1 MIKLTRLTTP
11 LASTQW
17 LFFIFANTIVVP
29 ISIGAAFEL
38 TPDQIA
44 VTLRSSLLFTGAAC
58 FLQGWIGH
66 RYPIMEGHSGIIWGL
81 ILNLGMSASSL
92 GMSFEQIGGGI
103 ATGILL
109 AGIVTMMLAVFNLTS
124 FVQKIFTPMVSSV
137 YLFLLAFQL
146 ILTFFKGM
154 LKIEPDGTLN
164 VAVSLFSVA
173 LVFFV
178 SFLKIKGNAFLGNF
192 SILLGIVVGWIL
204 YLLLFPAEGSA
215 QAVTGEGSIIFPLGK
230 PNLEWGIIL
239 IAFLGGMMNLSNTIA
254 SIQAAAK
261 LYKEEPDPSAFRRSF
276 FLTGSYSAGAALLGL
291 VSYAPFT
298 STIGFL
304 ESTQIFK
311 RKPFLIG
318 GALITILGIFPPL
331 VSILVTLPIT
341 VGNAV
346 LFVAYLQ
353 LFGTALKSIQGTA
366 FDSKTIFR
374 IAAPLLLGVSIM
386 NTDPAIFESL
396 SVYISP
402 LLSNGLMMGILLSI
416 LLEAFVRWE

>member
-1 MIKLTRLTTP
+1 MTLSKLTTP
-11 LASTQW
+11 LASIQW

-29 ISIGAAFEL
+29 ISVGAAFEL

-44 VTLRSSLLFTGAAC
+44 ITLRSSLIFTGLAC

-66 RYPIMEGHSGIIWGL
+66 KYPLMEGHSGIIWGL
-81 ILNLGMSASSL
+81 ILNLGMSASVL
-92 GMSFEQIGGGI
+92 GMSFAQIGGGI

-109 AGIVTMMLAVFNLTS
+109 AGMTTIILAALNLTS
-124 FVQKIFTPMVSSV
+124 AVQKVFTPMVASV

-164 VAVSLFSVA
+164 AAVSLFSIA

-192 SILLGIVVGWIL
+192 SILLGIAVGWIL
-204 YLLLFPAEGSA
+204 YLILFPS
-215 QAVTGEGSIIFPLGK
+215 EGSIQPVSGQGSILFPLGK

-254 SIQAAAK
+254 SVQAAAK
-261 LYKEEPDPSAFRRSF
+261 LYKDVPDSAQYRRSF
-276 FLTGSYSAGAALLGL
+276 FLTGTYSVCASLLGL

-304 ESTQIFK
+304 ESTQLFK
-311 RKPFLIG
+311 RKPFFIG
-318 GALITILGIFPPL
+318 GALITLLGIFPPL
-331 VSILVTLPIT
+331 VAILITLPIT

-353 LFGTALKSIQGTA
+353 LFGTALKSIQGTS

-386 NTDPAIFESL
+386 NTDPAVFQNL

-416 LLEAFVRWE
+416 LLEAFVKWE

>member
-1 MIKLTRLTTP
+1 MNNSKFTTP
-11 LASTQW
+11 LASVQW

-29 ISIGAAFEL
+29 ISVGTAFDL

-44 VTLRSSLLFTGAAC
+44 VTLRSSLIFTGIAC

-92 GMSFEQIGGGI
+92 GMSFTQIGGGI
-103 ATGILL
+103 ASGILL
-109 AGIVTMMLAVFNLTS
+109 AGIVTIILAAFNLTS
-124 FVQKIFTPMVSSV
+124 VVQKIFTPMVASV

-154 LKIEPDGTLN
+154 LKIEDDGTLN
-164 VAVSLFSVA
+164 VAVSLFSIL
-173 LVFFV
+173 LVLFV

-192 SILLGIVVGWIL
+192 SILLGIAVGWIL
-204 YLLLFPAEGSA
+204 YLILFPGETAAKS
-215 QAVTGEGSIIFPLGK
+215 VSPEGSIFFPLGL
-230 PNLEWGIIL
+230 PNLEWGIVL

-261 LYKEEPDPSAFRRSF
+261 LYQDKPEPASFRRSF
-276 FLTGSYSAGAALLGL
+276 FLTGSYSVFASVLGL

-304 ESTQIFK
+304 ESTQLFK

-318 GALITILGIFPPL
+318 GAMITIMGIFPPL
-331 VSILVTLPIT
+331 VSILVTLPVT

-374 IAAPLLLGVSIM
+374 IAAPLLIGVSIM
-386 NTDPAIFESL
+386 NTDPAVFRDL

-416 LLEAFVRWE
+416 LLEAFVKWE

>member
-1 MIKLTRLTTP
+1 MNNSKFTTP
-11 LASTQW
+11 LASVQW

-29 ISIGAAFEL
+29 ISVGTSFDL

-44 VTLRSSLLFTGAAC
+44 VTLRSSLIFTGIAC

-92 GMSFEQIGGGI
+92 GMSFTQIGGGI
-103 ATGILL
+103 ASGILL
-109 AGIVTMMLAVFNLTS
+109 AGIVTIILAAFNLTS
-124 FVQKIFTPMVSSV
+124 VVQKIFTPMVASV

-154 LKIEPDGTLN
+154 LKIEDDGTLN
-164 VAVSLFSVA
+164 VAVSLFSIL
-173 LVFFV
+173 LVLFV

-192 SILLGIVVGWIL
+192 SILLGIAVGWIL
-204 YLLLFPAEGSA
+204 YLILFPGETAAKS
-215 QAVTGEGSIIFPLGK
+215 VSPEGSIFFPLGL
-230 PNLEWGIIL
+230 PNLEWGIVL

-261 LYKEEPDPSAFRRSF
+261 LYQDEPEPASFRRSF
-276 FLTGSYSAGAALLGL
+276 FLTGSYSAFASVLGL

-304 ESTQIFK
+304 ESTQLFK

-318 GALITILGIFPPL
+318 GAMITIMGIFPPL
-331 VSILVTLPIT
+331 VSILVTLPVT

-374 IAAPLLLGVSIM
+374 IAAPLLIGVSIM
-386 NTDPAIFESL
+386 NTDPAVFRDL

-402 LLSNGLMMGILLSI
+402 LLSNGLMMGLLLSI
-416 LLEAFVRWE
+416 LLEAFVKWE

>member
-1 MIKLTRLTTP
+1 MNNSKFTTP
-11 LASTQW
+11 LASVQW

-29 ISIGAAFEL
+29 ISVGTAFDL

-44 VTLRSSLLFTGAAC
+44 VTLRSSLIFTGIAC

-92 GMSFEQIGGGI
+92 GMSFTQIGGGI
-103 ATGILL
+103 ASGILL
-109 AGIVTMMLAVFNLTS
+109 AGIVTIILAAFNLTAV
-124 FVQKIFTPMVSSV
+124 VQKIFTPMVASV

-154 LKIEPDGTLN
+154 LKIEDDGTLN
-164 VAVSLFSVA
+164 VAVSLFSIL
-173 LVFFV
+173 LVLFV

-192 SILLGIVVGWIL
+192 SILLGIAVGWIL
-204 YLLLFPAEGSA
+204 YLVLFPGETSAESVA
-215 QAVTGEGSIIFPLGK
+215 PEGSIFFPLGL
-230 PNLEWGIIL
+230 PNLEWGIVL

-254 SIQAAAK
+254 SIQAAAQ
-261 LYKEEPDPSAFRRSF
+261 LYQDKPEPASFRRSF
-276 FLTGSYSAGAALLGL
+276 FLTGSYSVFASVLGL

-304 ESTQIFK
+304 ESTQLLR

-318 GALITILGIFPPL
+318 GAMITIMGIFPPL
-331 VSILVTLPIT
+331 VAILVTLPVT

-374 IAAPLLLGVSIM
+374 IAAPLLIGVSIM
-386 NTDPAIFESL
+386 NTDPAVFRDL

-416 LLEAFVRWE
+416 LLEAFVKWE

>member
-1 MIKLTRLTTP
+1 MNNSKFTTP
-11 LASTQW
+11 LASVQW

-29 ISIGAAFEL
+29 ISVGTSFDL

-44 VTLRSSLLFTGAAC
+44 VTLRSSLIFTGIAC

-92 GMSFEQIGGGI
+92 GMSFTQIGGGI
-103 ATGILL
+103 ASGILL
-109 AGIVTMMLAVFNLTS
+109 AGIVTIILAAFNLTS
-124 FVQKIFTPMVSSV
+124 VVEKIFTPMVASV

-154 LKIEPDGTLN
+154 LKIEDDGTLN
-164 VAVSLFSVA
+164 VAVSLFSIL
-173 LVFFV
+173 LVLFV

-192 SILLGIVVGWIL
+192 SILLGIAVGWIL
-204 YLLLFPAEGSA
+204 YLVLFPGEASAESVA
-215 QAVTGEGSIIFPLGK
+215 PEGSIFFPLGL
-230 PNLEWGIIL
+230 PNLEWGIVL

-261 LYKEEPDPSAFRRSF
+261 LYQDKPEPASFRRSF
-276 FLTGSYSAGAALLGL
+276 FLTGSYSVFASVLGL

-304 ESTQIFK
+304 ESTQLLR

-318 GALITILGIFPPL
+318 GAMITIMGIFPPL
-331 VSILVTLPIT
+331 VAILVTLPVT

-374 IAAPLLLGVSIM
+374 IAAPLLIGVSIM
-386 NTDPAIFESL
+386 NTDPAVFRDL

-416 LLEAFVRWE
+416 LLEAFVKWE

>member
-1 MIKLTRLTTP
+1 MNNSKFTTP
-11 LASTQW
+11 LASVQW

-29 ISIGAAFEL
+29 ISVGTAFDL

-44 VTLRSSLLFTGAAC
+44 VTLRSSLIFTGIAC

-92 GMSFEQIGGGI
+92 GMSFTQIGGGI
-103 ATGILL
+103 ASGILL
-109 AGIVTMMLAVFNLTS
+109 AGIVTIILAAFNLTAV
-124 FVQKIFTPMVSSV
+124 VQKIFTPMVASV

-154 LKIEPDGTLN
+154 LKIEDDGTLN
-164 VAVSLFSVA
+164 VAVSLFSIL
-173 LVFFV
+173 LVLFV
-178 SFLKIKGNAFLGNF
+178 SLLKIKGNAFLGNF
-192 SILLGIVVGWIL
+192 SILLGIAVGWIL
-204 YLLLFPAEGSA
+204 YLILFPGETAAES
-215 QAVTGEGSIIFPLGK
+215 VSPEGSIFFPLGL
-230 PNLEWGIIL
+230 PNLEWGIVL

-254 SIQAAAK
+254 SIQAAEK
-261 LYKEEPDPSAFRRSF
+261 LYQNEPEPASFRRSF
-276 FLTGSYSAGAALLGL
+276 FLTGSYSVGASLLGL

-304 ESTQIFK
+304 ESTQILR

-318 GALITILGIFPPL
+318 GAMITIMGIFPPL

-353 LFGTALKSIQGTA
+353 LFGTALKSIQGKA

-374 IAAPLLLGVSIM
+374 IAAPLLIGVSIM
-386 NTDPAIFESL
+386 NTDPAVFRDL

-416 LLEAFVRWE
+416 LLEAFVKWE